1 MTGRRQTLRI
11 SHVSEIW
18 AAPEFKIASKDF
30 EDKMRFYYVNVY
42 AGSGSY

>member
-1 MTGRRQTLRI
+1 MIGRWQTLRI

-18 AAPEFKIASKDF
+18 AAQEFKTASKGF